1 MGGTRKSLWKKQNKN
16 EVPESTPDQDRVQ
29 QHLSPDLEVQPN
41 IINDSISG
49 SYINAKRQNTDINA
63 DNIDF
68 RLPDPNAHISV
79 SEVMH
84 VMSETMKNNNCL
96 TQTLTNVL
104 KELPKNM
111 SKSEKGDCNLPRSQ
125 SVRIN
130 DEFSSDED
138 TEIYDPRLRSYDR
151 ASSLDRPSNISL
163 NSKFKVKLPIFS
175 GIESWKVWFSRFSE
189 VADRRGWNKDDR
201 LDELLQRLH
210 GQAGD
215 FAYGQ
220 LPRRVR
226 QDYDLLIDELNSR
239 YRVIETSKTLGVK
252 FSHRNQHPHESVE
265 EGRQTRREDLLRRFL
280 DGLQDDTAR
289 FQVEYNKE
297 PHDIDEVVA
306 HVVNFVETKARLS
319 KSDPYYERK
328 PRRQTRK
335 IEVNPVDE
343 TDYSSDEDSREGAQL
358 IKTVHKVAKEKE
370 EKNEGLKGNKV
381 ESAPDSEDKRVQ
393 GIVKL
398 VLQNLNSQKED
409 METFDKEYKQLGH
422 NAKGSNSDIRTCFCC
437 GKEAHIARNCW
448 KRGNTQNQE
457 KKK

>member
-1 MGGTRKSLWKKQNKN
+1 MGRTRKSFRKKQNKN

-41 IINDSISG
+41 IIKDSILG
-49 SYINAKRQNTDINA
+49 SHINAERQNTDINA

-111 SKSEKGDCNLPRSQ
+111 SKSDKGDFNLPRSQ

-189 VADRRGWNKDDR
+189 VADRRGWDKDDI

-220 LPRRVR
+220 LPWRVR

-239 YRVIETSKTLGVK
+239 YRVIETSKTFGVK

-265 EGRQTRREDLLRRFL
+265 EYAAELKRLYDQAYPARDRQTRREDLLRRFL

-297 PHDIDEVVA
+297 PHDIDEAVA

-319 KSDPYYERK
+319 KSDPYYERQ
-328 PRRQTRK
+328 PGRQTRK
-335 IEVNPVDE
+335 IEVNPIDE
-343 TDYSSDEDSREGAQL
+343 TD
-358 IKTVHKVAKEKE
+358 
-370 EKNEGLKGNKV
+370 
-381 ESAPDSEDKRVQ
+381 
-393 GIVKL
+393 
-398 VLQNLNSQKED
+398 
-409 METFDKEYKQLGH
+409 
-422 NAKGSNSDIRTCFCC
+422 
-437 GKEAHIARNCW
+437 
-448 KRGNTQNQE
+448 
-457 KKK
+457 

>member
-1 MGGTRKSLWKKQNKN
+1 MGRTRKSLRKKQNKN
-16 EVPESTPDQDRVQ
+16 EVPESTPGQDRVQ

-49 SYINAKRQNTDINA
+49 SHINAERQNTDINV

-111 SKSEKGDCNLPRSQ
+111 NKTDKGDCNLPRSQ
-125 SVRIN
+125 SVRRN
-130 DEFSSDED
+130 DEFSFDED
-138 TEIYDPRLRSYDR
+138 TEIYDIRLRSYDR
-151 ASSLDRPSNISL
+151 ASSSDRPSNISL

-201 LDELLQRLH
+201 LDELLQKDCMVKQ
-210 GQAGD
+210 GT
-215 FAYGQ
+215 
-220 LPRRVR
+220 
-226 QDYDLLIDELNSR
+226 LLMVNYL
-239 YRVIETSKTLGVK
+239 
-252 FSHRNQHPHESVE
+252 E
-265 EGRQTRREDLLRRFL
+265 EFL
-280 DGLQDDTAR
+280 DGLQDDTAW

-297 PHDIDEVVA
+297 PHDIDEAVA

-319 KSDPYYERK
+319 KSDPYCERK
-328 PRRQTRK
+328 PRRQTQK

-343 TDYSSDEDSREGAQL
+343 TDYSSDED
-358 IKTVHKVAKEKE
+358 K
-370 EKNEGLKGNKV
+370 
-381 ESAPDSEDKRVQ
+381 SAPGSEDTRVQ
-393 GIVKL
+393 EIVKL

-409 METFDKEYKQLGH
+409 KETFDKEYKVLGN

-437 GKEAHIARNCW
+437 GKEGHIARHCW
-448 KRGNTQNQE
+448 KRGSTQNQE
-457 KKK
+457 KKMIGKALIADSEIIRS

>member
-1 MGGTRKSLWKKQNKN
+1 MGRTRKSLRKKQNKN

-49 SYINAKRQNTDINA
+49 LHINAERQNTDINV

-84 VMSETMKNNNCL
+84 VMSQTMENNNCL

-104 KELPKNM
+104 KELPKKVN
-111 SKSEKGDCNLPRSQ
+111 KSVKGDLNLPRSQ
-125 SVRIN
+125 SVRID

-151 ASSLDRPSNISL
+151 ASSLDRPSTISL

-175 GIESWKVWFSRFSE
+175 GIESWKVWFSRFTE

-220 LPRRVR
+220 LSRRVR

-239 YRVIETSKTLGVK
+239 YRVIETSKTFGVK
-252 FSHRNQHPHESVE
+252 FSHKNQHPHESVE
-265 EGRQTRREDLLRRFL
+265 EYAAELKRLYDQTRREGLLR
-280 DGLQDDTAR
+280 
-289 FQVEYNKE
+289 
-297 PHDIDEVVA
+297 
-306 HVVNFVETKARLS
+306 
-319 KSDPYYERK
+319 RK

-335 IEVNPVDE
+335 VEVNPVDE
-343 TDYSSDEDSREGAQL
+343 INYSSDEDSGEGAQL
-358 IKTVHKVAKEKE
+358 IKTVHQVAKEKE
-370 EKNEGLKGNKV
+370 EKKEILKGNKL
-381 ESAPDSEDKRVQ
+381 ECAQGSEDKRVQ
-393 GIVKL
+393 EIVKL

-409 METFDKEYKQLGH
+409 KETFDKDYKQLGY
-422 NAKGSNSDIRTCFCC
+422 NAKGNNSDIRTCFFC
-437 GKEAHIARNCW
+437 GKEGHIARNCW

-457 KKK
+457 KRNDRQSFNSGFRNNKNLN

>member
-1 MGGTRKSLWKKQNKN
+1 MGRTRKSLRKKQNKN
-16 EVPESTPDQDRVQ
+16 EVPESTPEQDRLQ

-49 SYINAKRQNTDINA
+49 SYINAERKNTDINA

-111 SKSEKGDCNLPRSQ
+111 SKSDKGDCNLPRSQ

-138 TEIYDPRLRSYDR
+138 TEIYDPRLQSYDR

-163 NSKFKVKLPIFS
+163 TSKFKVKLPIFS

-189 VADRRGWNKDDR
+189 VTDRRGWNKDDR

-220 LPRRVR
+220 
-226 QDYDLLIDELNSR
+226 
-239 YRVIETSKTLGVK
+239 
-252 FSHRNQHPHESVE
+252 
-265 EGRQTRREDLLRRFL
+265 
-280 DGLQDDTAR
+280 
-289 FQVEYNKE
+289 
-297 PHDIDEVVA
+297 
-306 HVVNFVETKARLS
+306 
-319 KSDPYYERK
+319 
-328 PRRQTRK
+328 
-335 IEVNPVDE
+335 
-343 TDYSSDEDSREGAQL
+343 
-358 IKTVHKVAKEKE
+358 
-370 EKNEGLKGNKV
+370 
-381 ESAPDSEDKRVQ
+381 
-393 GIVKL
+393 
-398 VLQNLNSQKED
+398 
-409 METFDKEYKQLGH
+409 
-422 NAKGSNSDIRTCFCC
+422 
-437 GKEAHIARNCW
+437 
-448 KRGNTQNQE
+448 
-457 KKK
+457 